1 MWLFVVSSAFMYNLW
16 SVPLR
21 VTFPYQD
28 ETNVYRWLIVDYV
41 ADFIYIVDTF
51 VVRPRLRFVHEGN
64 WIEDVVECRKN
75 YIKSLGS
82 KVRYIN
88 EILHKLDV
96 FWGS

>member
-1 MWLFVVSSAFMYNLW
+1 MYNLW

-96 FWGS
+96 SGFLIRNSS